1 MLVEIVSSRM
11 LTDMSSMRTMSG
23 LASEVLMLVGI
34 VAGGE
39 SDALHLGISA
49 YRWTDAGSSFLT
61 LERRPFKLNH
71 ASMCAGLGY
80 KGLQFSRF
88 CGGLRQDRIKYINCE
103 PETEQAS
110 LSVHS
115 WIKN

>member
-1 MLVEIVSSRM
+1 M

-39 SDALHLGISA
+39 SDALHVGISA

-61 LERRPFKLNH
+61 VERRQLRTESCLHVYRPWTR
-71 ASMCAGLGY
+71 ASLHPLSIWADVGLGELHN
-80 KGLQFSRF
+80 GHLLQI
-88 CGGLRQDRIKYINCE
+88 L
-103 PETEQAS
+103 
-110 LSVHS
+110 
-115 WIKN
+115 

>member
-1 MLVEIVSSRM
+1 MSVGIVSSRM

-49 YRWTDAGSSFLT
+49 YRWTDAGSSFRT
-61 LERRPFKLNH
+61 LESRQLRTESCLLVYQPWTR
-71 ASMCAGLGY
+71 ASWHPLSIWADVGLGELHN
-80 KGLQFSRF
+80 GHLLQI
-88 CGGLRQDRIKYINCE
+88 L
-103 PETEQAS
+103 
-110 LSVHS
+110 
-115 WIKN
+115 